1 MENPNL
7 ISVVIITFN
16 ESENIARCIQSV
28 QKIADEIL
36 VVDSLSSDNTVEI
49 AQSLGAKIISQ
60 PFLGYIEQKNFAK
73 NLAQYNWVLSLDAD
87 ECLSENLQIQ
97 IQNLKVSIHLADAY
111 SFNRLTNYCGKWIK
125 HCGWYP
131 DKKLRLFKKNSHHWG
146 GFNPHDQI
154 ITHPKDKIIHINE
167 DILHYSFKS
176 YAHFKLQMEK
186 FSLISA
192 QSYFTKGKKAS
203 WLKIYGSAIIK
214 FIKSYIIK
222 LGFLDGKAGWIICS
236 HSTYYTYIKYKN
248 LRDLWRNNDT
258 NI

>member
-97 IQNLKVSIHLADAY
+97 IQ
-111 SFNRLTNYCGKWIK
+111 
-125 HCGWYP
+125 
-131 DKKLRLFKKNSHHWG
+131 
-146 GFNPHDQI
+146 
-154 ITHPKDKIIHINE
+154 
-167 DILHYSFKS
+167 
-176 YAHFKLQMEK
+176 
-186 FSLISA
+186 
-192 QSYFTKGKKAS
+192 
-203 WLKIYGSAIIK
+203 
-214 FIKSYIIK
+214 
-222 LGFLDGKAGWIICS
+222 
-236 HSTYYTYIKYKN
+236 
-248 LRDLWRNNDT
+248 
-258 NI
+258 